1 MCFWLLF
8 LCLTGS
14 CIQFVMRIHLSC
26 EAIPH
31 ETFHKLLDKNK
42 QTQKPHKNPQQI
54 KTKRKSVTS
63 NGVIGQKREH
73 TVRLRAYRKLSVW
86 LMSWGERFL
95 SLSCSNSQ
103 WALNESSLEKRCTFT
118 RNWYHPKIFF
128 FCILS
133 FIIKAALCI
142 PTFRLLHFYWRY
154 WDYSKNLDCGYFS
167 EILDFTPEPWVYGKN
182 YLPVTF
188 AASRDLQ
195 LMGMQLAG
203 CKAVKSAFS
212 QQLTNYCSIS
222 SCCCFVCGL

>member
-31 ETFHKLLDKNK
+31 ETFHKLLNKK
-42 QTQKPHKNPQQI
+42 QTNTKPHKNPQQI

-95 SLSCSNSQ
+95 SLSCSSSQ
-103 WALNESSLEKRCTFT
+103 WPLNESSLEKKCPLT

-128 FCILS
+128 SCSLS

-142 PTFRLLHFYWRY
+142 PTFRLPRFYWRY

-212 QQLTNYCSIS
+212 QQLTNRCSIS
-222 SCCCFVCGL
+222 SCCWFVCGL